1 MGSVALSIIVFVALL
16 QDQGLPPLPDG
27 APPADFKAQALQITR
42 TDYDRQFPRLMT
54 QGRVEEALQ
63 LAEQYLDTHPSDP
76 QVLFDAC
83 RASALMGDGRS
94 SAAFALRALR
104 AGWVDLRALDE
115 HPDLSRLRA
124 HESWQQV
131 KDLSAELLPHEPP
144 PPLSDEHLAPTIPA
158 HAGETLARS
167 SLAEWMR
174 RFGGGRYRVDEDKPM
189 GLLIASAVEP
199 DAVRRTRAAL
209 ELLSKQ
215 LTGYFFQQR
224 QPDTILLVLI
234 APEHAQQIFEDP
246 RQGGI
251 YQHHLR
257 QLLACSTGAILR
269 HEFTHLLHRGH
280 MQRLAQNHPIWILEG
295 FGTLFEDWTVGPA
308 GGIVILPNHRTAE
321 TYDRVKKGVH
331 TPWRAFIA
339 LSNDEFMKDSRW
351 NYAQARSMLAFLS
364 HQGQL
369 ANWYRDY
376 TASYEDD
383 PSGLRALERV
393 MRQPIAAIE
402 TQWCEWIL
410 QRGRQDGTVE
420 GGEGVLGTTLSNRP
434 EGVRIDSVA
443 AGGPAQRAGLGRGDF
458 LLAIDGEE
466 IRSVGDYLMA
476 LAGRQ
481 SGEKVEIRFR
491 RGSVNGTVMVNLAAG
506 RTVLP

>member
-1 MGSVALSIIVFVALL
+1 
-16 QDQGLPPLPDG
+16 
-27 APPADFKAQALQITR
+27 
-42 TDYDRQFPRLMT
+42 
-54 QGRVEEALQ
+54 
-63 LAEQYLDTHPSDP
+63 
-76 QVLFDAC
+76 
-83 RASALMGDGRS
+83 
-94 SAAFALRALR
+94 
-104 AGWVDLRALDE
+104 
-115 HPDLSRLRA
+115 
-124 HESWQQV
+124 
-131 KDLSAELLPHEPP
+131 
-144 PPLSDEHLAPTIPA
+144 
-158 HAGETLARS
+158 
-167 SLAEWMR
+167 
-174 RFGGGRYRVDEDKPM
+174 
-189 GLLIASAVEP
+189 
-199 DAVRRTRAAL
+199 
-209 ELLSKQ
+209 
-215 LTGYFFQQR
+215 
-224 QPDTILLVLI
+224 
-234 APEHAQQIFEDP
+234 
-246 RQGGI
+246 
-251 YQHHLR
+251 
-257 QLLACSTGAILR
+257 
-269 HEFTHLLHRGH
+269 

-506 RTVLP
+506 RTVSP

>member
-1 MGSVALSIIVFVALL
+1 MGSAALSIIATVLLL
-16 QDQGLPPLPDG
+16 QDPPLPPLPDE
-27 APPADFKAQALQITR
+27 ASPAEAAARPTEITR
-42 TDYDRQFPRLMT
+42 TDYDRQFPRWLA
-54 QGRVEEALQ
+54 QGRVQEALQ
-63 LAEQYLDTHPSDP
+63 LAEQYLETHSDDP

-104 AGWVDLRALDE
+104 AGWVDDRALDE
-115 HPDLSRLRA
+115 HPDLARLRA
-124 HESWQQV
+124 HDGWQQV
-131 KDLSAELLPHEPP
+131 KDLRAELRANAPP
-144 PPLSDEHLAPTIPA
+144 PQPA
-158 HAGETLARS
+158 EEQPKAETPGESLARS
-167 SLAEWMR
+167 ALAEWMR
-174 RFGGGRYRVDEDKPM
+174 RFGGGQYRVDEDKPM
-189 GLLIASAVEP
+189 GLLIASALEP
-199 DAVRRTRAAL
+199 DAVRRTRTAL

-215 LTGYFFQQR
+215 LTGHFFGQR
-224 QPDTILLVLI
+224 QPDTVLLVLI
-234 APEHAQQIFEDP
+234 APEHAKQLFEDP

-280 MQRLAQNHPIWILEG
+280 MQRLGQNHPIWILEG

-331 TPWRAFIA
+331 TPWREFIA
-339 LSNDEFMKDSRW
+339 LPDGEFMKDSRW

-369 ANWYRDY
+369 ANWYREY
-376 TASYEDD
+376 TEGYAED

-393 MRQPIAAIE
+393 MRSPLAAIE
-402 TQWCEWIL
+402 AQWRDWVL

-420 GGEGVLGTTLSNRP
+420 GGEGVLGTTLANRP
-434 EGVRIDSVA
+434 EGVRIDSLA
-443 AGGPAQRAGLGRGDF
+443 AGGPAQRAGLQRGDF

-466 IRSVGDYLMA
+466 IRSVGDYLML

-481 SGEKVEIRFR
+481 SGEKVEVRFR
-491 RGSVNGTVMVNLAAG
+491 RGLVNSTVVVNLAAG
-506 RTVLP
+506 RTVTP

>member
-1 MGSVALSIIVFVALL
+1 MGSAALSIIAAVLLL
-16 QDQGLPPLPDG
+16 QDPQLPPLPDDV
-27 APPADFKAQALQITR
+27 PPADAAVHPREVTR
-42 TDYDRQFPRLMT
+42 TDYDRQFPRWIA
-54 QGRVEEALQ
+54 QVRVQEALQ
-63 LAEQYLDTHPSDP
+63 LAERYLERFPDDP

-83 RASALMGDGRS
+83 RASSLMGDGRS
-94 SAAFALRALR
+94 SAAYALRALR
-104 AGWVDLRALDE
+104 AGWVDDRALDE
-115 HPDLSRLRA
+115 HADLERLRA
-124 HESWQQV
+124 HDGWQQV
-131 KDLSAELLPHEPP
+131 KALRAELRVNAPP
-144 PPLSDEHLAPTIPA
+144 PPPAEEPTEADGLATM
-158 HAGETLARS
+158 GESLARS
-167 SLAEWMR
+167 SLAQWMR
-174 RFGGGRYRVDEDKPM
+174 QFGGGRYRVDEDKAM
-189 GLLIASAVEP
+189 GLLIASALEP
-199 DAVRRTRAAL
+199 DAVRRTRFAL

-215 LTGYFFQQR
+215 LTGHLFGQR
-224 QPDTILLVLI
+224 QPDTVLLVLI
-234 APEHAQQIFEDP
+234 APEHAKELFRDP

-280 MQRLAQNHPIWILEG
+280 MQRLGQSHPIWILEG

-331 TPWRAFIA
+331 TPWRDFIA
-339 LSNDEFMKDSRW
+339 LRGGEFMKDPRW

-369 ANWYRDY
+369 ANWYREY
-376 TASYEDD
+376 TTGYAED

-393 MRQPIAAIE
+393 MRAPVSAIE
-402 TQWCEWIL
+402 AQWRDWVL
-410 QRGRQDGTVE
+410 QRGRQDGTLE
-420 GGEGVLGTTLSNRP
+420 GGEGVLGTTLANRP
-434 EGVRIDSVA
+434 EGVRIDSLA
-443 AGGPAQRAGLGRGDF
+443 AGGPAQRAGLARGDF

-481 SGEKVEIRFR
+481 SGENIEVRFR
-491 RGSVNGTVMVNLAAG
+491 RGIVNSTVVVNLAAG
-506 RTVLP
+506 RTVTP